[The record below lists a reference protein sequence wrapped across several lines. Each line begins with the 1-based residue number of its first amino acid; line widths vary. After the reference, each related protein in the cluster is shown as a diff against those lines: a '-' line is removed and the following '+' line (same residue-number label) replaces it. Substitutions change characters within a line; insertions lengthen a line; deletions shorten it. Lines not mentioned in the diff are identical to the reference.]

1 MTTIN
6 LIKSFANGATSG
18 HTGPSPYYDGTVQR
32 ASIIGDILYSYR
44 TPIAKRTNEGIILNK
59 RKYSSTTS
67 KLQCYIRT
75 YTNVIDEVD
84 EISL

>member
-1 MTTIN
+1 MTTID
-6 LIKSFANGATSG
+6 LVKSFAYGATSG
-18 HTGPSPYYDGTVQR
+18 HTSKSPYYGDIYVT
-32 ASIIGDILYSYR
+32 SIIDDILYSYR
-44 TPIAKRTNEGIILNK
+44 TPIAKRTNEGVILNK

-67 KLQCYIRT
+67 KLQNYIRT

>member
-18 HTGPSPYYDGTVQR
+18 HTSKSPYYGDIYV
-32 ASIIGDILYSYR
+32 ASIIDDILFSYR

-67 KLQCYIRT
+67 KLQNYIRT

>member
-18 HTGPSPYYDGTVQR
+18 HTSKSPFYGDIYV
-32 ASIIGDILYSYR
+32 ASIRNDILFSYR

-67 KLQCYIRT
+67 KLQSYIRT
-75 YTNVIDEVD
+75 YTNVIKEVD

>member
-1 MTTIN
+1 MTNIE
-6 LIKSFANGATSG
+6 IVKSFAQGATTG
-18 HTGPSPYYDGTVQR
+18 HTSKSPYYGNIYV
-32 ASIIGDILYSYR
+32 ASIINDILFSYR

-67 KLQCYIRT
+67 KLQNYIRS

>member
-1 MTTIN
+1 MTNIEI
-6 LIKSFANGATSG
+6 IKSFANGATTG
-18 HTGPSPYYDGTVQR
+18 HTSKSPYYGDIYVV
-32 ASIIGDILYSYR
+32 SIIDDILFSYR

-67 KLQCYIRT
+67 KLQNYIRN
-75 YTNVIDEVD
+75 YTNVIKEVE

>member
-1 MTTIN
+1 MTNIEI
-6 LIKSFANGATSG
+6 IKSFANGATSG
-18 HTGPSPYYDGTVQR
+18 HTSKSPYY
-32 ASIIGDILYSYR
+32 GDIYIVSIVGNILFSYR

-67 KLQCYIRT
+67 KLQNYIRT

>member
-1 MTTIN
+1 MTTID
-6 LIKSFANGATSG
+6 LVKSFAQGATTG
-18 HTGPSPYYDGTVQR
+18 HTSKSPYYGDVYV

-44 TPIAKRTNEGIILNK
+44 TPIAKRTNDGIILNK

-67 KLQCYIRT
+67 KLQNYIRN

>member
-1 MTTIN
+1 MTNIEI
-6 LIKSFANGATSG
+6 IKSFAQGATTG
-18 HTGPSPYYDGTVQR
+18 HTSKSPYYGNIYVT
-32 ASIIGDILYSYR
+32 SIIGDILFSYR
-44 TPIAKRTNEGIILNK
+44 TPIAKRTNDGIILNK

-67 KLQCYIRT
+67 KLQNYIRN